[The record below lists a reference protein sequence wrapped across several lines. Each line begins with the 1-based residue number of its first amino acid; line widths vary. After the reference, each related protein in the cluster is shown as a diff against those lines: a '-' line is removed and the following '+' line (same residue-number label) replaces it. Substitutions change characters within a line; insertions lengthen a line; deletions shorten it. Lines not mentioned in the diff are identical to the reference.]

1 MRILFCLLIV
11 GLTLTVTA
19 ACNSTAAPTAPTP
32 TPTPAP
38 VVTTPTP
45 LLPVLALEPDT
56 GSPVGES
63 VAITYGSRSQEA
75 GKIVIAVTGFN
86 LTNQRSA
93 TAFGVR
99 GVIGAVRVDD
109 AVLEF
114 DAYGFGAL
122 LGGNDGATFCDN
134 DTGGFRSFFP
144 DVPGIYPF
152 CVLSRSP
159 ANVTG
164 SGELILIRFKP
175 RPGVTSATTR
185 VELVPF
191 QSNGYT
197 TTLDM
202 LPGPST
208 TNKIQNTYGATVT
221 IRPGT

>member
-1 MRILFCLLIV
+1 MKTLRSLLFV
-11 GLTLTVTA
+11 GLTLTITG
-19 ACNSTAAPTAPTP
+19 ACSSPAAPTAPTP
-32 TPTPAP
+32 AP
-38 VVTTPTP
+38 VVTAPTP
-45 LLPVLALEPDT
+45 LLPVLTLEPDT

-86 LTNQRSA
+86 LTNRRSA
-93 TAFGVR
+93 TAIGVR

-109 AVLEF
+109 AVLEY
-114 DAYGFGAL
+114 DAFGLGSL

-144 DVPGIYPF
+144 DTPDIYPF
-152 CVLSRSP
+152 CVLSRSA

-185 VELVPF
+185 VDLVPF

-221 IRPGT
+221 IRPGS